1 MAIQNKAQ
9 EVLGYLGAI
18 QTLTEKF
25 PMNFKINYIEFP
37 TSFDFMIDVLK
48 LLGVSNRELVQKVG
62 ELVAD
67 DKEGGF
73 LDILDGIVKTV
84 LKLNVSK
91 LLSCE
96 ANPFIP
102 DTMIGPSSGNDNTG
116 YLQLFRGEQYGSNY
130 LHGGFD
136 VDVALLDVMG
146 YLRHSPLSEEGK
158 YLYNDSDYKVNDLYK
173 STDFNT
179 FLWYVINKGM
189 SAPEKERQKLTWD
202 NRRLGMTDPEKW
214 FKGEDSKKKKIID
227 IVYREN
233 GTTATNKINI
243 KINPETYYKTGVKI
257 LGTTYNK
264 TIFEFNNDYLN
275 SLKLFDSKV
284 ILTNLVDIF
293 TGGGLNVSIGY
304 SLNEKMIMAQVDKI
318 IKNVEKT
325 DDTEVEDC
333 YFSFSNDEFNDMLE
347 QSEMEMM
354 GLKMMNGEFQQP
366 YAYDTNKLLSS
377 LDAVSSAATLQEKTA
392 AIENLFFNISA
403 TPATEGGIECTDALT
418 FGYDTGLLAALLR
431 AIIYPIVRVIFSP
444 KVMLMFY
451 INAQVMG
458 NTIPSFNDFIYGIFN
473 IIKNLIKQ
481 IKDLL
486 LEYIFKW
493 LVEKL
498 KVLLQLFAS
507 QILLETLSEY
517 RALLEIMLDC
527 IFWFKTNKVL
537 TAIDDVNYA
546 DIIPTKESPDDKKC

>member
-73 LDILDGIVKTV
+73 LNILDGIVKTV

-136 VDVALLDVMG
+136 MDVALLDVMG

-227 IVYREN
+227 VVYREN

-264 TIFEFNNDYLN
+264 TIFEFNNDYL
-275 SLKLFDSKV
+275 
-284 ILTNLVDIF
+284 T
-293 TGGGLNVSIGY
+293 
-304 SLNEKMIMAQVDKI
+304 
-318 IKNVEKT
+318 IK
-325 DDTEVEDC
+325 
-333 YFSFSNDEFNDMLE
+333 
-347 QSEMEMM
+347 
-354 GLKMMNGEFQQP
+354 
-366 YAYDTNKLLSS
+366 
-377 LDAVSSAATLQEKTA
+377 
-392 AIENLFFNISA
+392 
-403 TPATEGGIECTDALT
+403 
-418 FGYDTGLLAALLR
+418 
-431 AIIYPIVRVIFSP
+431 
-444 KVMLMFY
+444 
-451 INAQVMG
+451 
-458 NTIPSFNDFIYGIFN
+458 
-473 IIKNLIKQ
+473 
-481 IKDLL
+481 
-486 LEYIFKW
+486 
-493 LVEKL
+493 
-498 KVLLQLFAS
+498 
-507 QILLETLSEY
+507 
-517 RALLEIMLDC
+517 
-527 IFWFKTNKVL
+527 
-537 TAIDDVNYA
+537 
-546 DIIPTKESPDDKKC
+546 